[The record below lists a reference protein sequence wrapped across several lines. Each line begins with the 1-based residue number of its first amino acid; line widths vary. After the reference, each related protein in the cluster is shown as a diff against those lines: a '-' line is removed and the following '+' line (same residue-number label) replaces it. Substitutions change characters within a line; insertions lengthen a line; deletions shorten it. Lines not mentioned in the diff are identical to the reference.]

1 MCYLVFQLF
10 SHKQLYEDDYFDIMK
25 STKYAPNVQI
35 RFLSRSEKPPMNAT
49 EVLESSTIVLTPASL
64 NNQDVTTE
72 PPAITAVLR
81 EEPVQTEREDE
92 EEQPS
97 MSLPFTIALLVAVTA
112 VRPSVLGV
120 IVNKLTLP

>member
-1 MCYLVFQLF
+1 
-10 SHKQLYEDDYFDIMK
+10 MK

-72 PPAITAVLR
+72 PPTITAVLR

-112 VRPSVLGV
+112 VRPSFLGV